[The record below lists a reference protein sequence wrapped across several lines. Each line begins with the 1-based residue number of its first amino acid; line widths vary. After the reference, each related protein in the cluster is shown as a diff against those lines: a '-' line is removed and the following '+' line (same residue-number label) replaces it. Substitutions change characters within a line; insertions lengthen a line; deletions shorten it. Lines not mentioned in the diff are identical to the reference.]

1 MSDSS
6 QQTTWFYYTR
16 EAFRACSAIIKASD
30 VTPPVARLKWGM
42 SVHCGRKQ
50 RGRRPTAK
58 CLCII
63 HAACKLASCSLLKR
77 NCSEFEIHLL
87 LPHSRAAACWLQ
99 VSNGIVPRKPLFHFV
114 FPSSIILQW
123 PCFNASVFLM
133 CHIYCIRLNYTVCS
147 IPAVHSCIS
156 NACAVFFFFLFSLC
170 ESMDV
175 PESVMQFWIIGT

>member
-1 MSDSS
+1 MLDSS
-6 QQTTWFYYTR
+6 QQATWFYYTR
-16 EAFRACSAIIKASD
+16 EAFRASSAIIKASD

-99 VSNGIVPRKPLFHFV
+99 VSNGIVPHKPLFHFV

-123 PCFNASVFLM
+123 PCFNAPVFLM
-133 CHIYCIRLNYTVCS
+133 CYIVSDWIIQH
-147 IPAVHSCIS
+147 AVSHLFTHVFPMHVQC
-156 NACAVFFFFLFSLC
+156 FFFFFFPFVNLWMC
-170 ESMDV
+170 RKV
-175 PESVMQFWIIGT
+175 